1 MRGCGKGTAM
11 RNSPPSYVGSQ
22 GLERLIPRDRAPA
35 LVRALRSRSNTI
47 VTTNGSFDLL
57 HLGHLRY
64 LKEARAQGDV
74 LIVGLNSDA
83 SVRKYKG
90 PLRPIHTELQRA
102 EALLSLRPVD
112 YVVIFGEVVPMPFI
126 ELICP
131 DVHVNGAEYGEDCI
145 EAETVARLG
154 GRLHLV
160 ARNAGLS
167 STNLIERIL
176 TLHHRPARR
185 HGAPSLYS
193 LPGERP

>member
-1 MRGCGKGTAM
+1 MRHT
-11 RNSPPSYVGSQ
+11 RSSRVGSR
-22 GLERLIPRDRAPA
+22 GPDRLIAWDQVPP
-35 LVRALRSRSNTI
+35 LVRALRSRSKKI

-57 HLGHLRY
+57 HLGHIRY
-64 LKEARAQGDV
+64 LKEAKAQGGI

-83 SVRKYKG
+83 SVRQYKG

-112 YVVIFGEVVPMPFI
+112 YVVIFGQAVPMPFI
-126 ELICP
+126 ERICP

-145 EAETVARLG
+145 EAKTVARLG

-160 ARNAGLS
+160 AREDGLS

-176 TLHHRPARR
+176 TLHHQPALR
-185 HGAPSLYS
+185 HGVGQTPVPPRSS
-193 LPGERP
+193 HGDRT